1 MAIFLTLYRTK
12 PRALETNHTITFND
26 ARQLTGVSDQSVE
39 LVVTSPPYP
48 MIEMWDDSFG
58 RQNSEIT
65 NALEKND
72 GNAAFELMHQELDKV
87 WQELYRVLKPGGI
100 ACINIGDATRTFNG
114 DFRLYTN
121 HARIINAFLKVGFN
135 NLPNIL
141 WRKQTNAPNKFMGS
155 GTLPPGAYVTLEHE
169 HVLIFRKGNKRI
181 FKSDS
186 EKLNRQRSA
195 FFWEERNQWFSDL
208 WNLKGTRQQ
217 LLNGKTRE
225 RSGAF
230 PFELAYRLINMF
242 SVKEDT
248 VLDPF
253 LGAGTTTFS
262 AIAAGRNSLGIE
274 LDPQFS
280 NYIFSIENDF
290 EDRLN
295 DRIQKRLN
303 DHLNFVKER
312 EAEKGKQAFKHTNKH
327 YGFPVMSSQEKELVL
342 NFINTVDLNQK
353 ASLFKVNYI
362 EEPILE
368 KFHKKSLFADS
379 F

>member
-1 MAIFLTLYRTK
+1 M
-12 PRALETNHTITFND
+12 ETHHTVTFCD
-26 ARQLTGVSDQSVE
+26 ARQLTDIPGQSIE

-48 MIEMWDDSFG
+48 MIEMWDEIFG
-58 RQNSEIT
+58 QQNAEIKD
-65 NALEKND
+65 ALDKKD
-72 GNAAFELMHQELDKV
+72 GNTAFELMHQELDKV

-114 DFRLYTN
+114 DFKLYTN
-121 HARIINAFLKVGFN
+121 HARIINAFLNTGFN

-169 HVLIFRKGNKRI
+169 HVLIFRKGIKRP
-181 FKSDS
+181 FKTEQ
-186 EKLNRQRSA
+186 EKLNRQQSA

-208 WNLKGTRQQ
+208 WDLKGTRQQ

-242 SVKEDT
+242 SVKGDT

-253 LGAGTTTFS
+253 LGAGTNTFG
-262 AIAAGRNSLGIE
+262 AIAAGRNSIGIE
-274 LDPQFS
+274 IDRQFS
-280 NYIFSIENDF
+280 DYIFSIENDL

-303 DHLNFVKER
+303 DHLNFVKQR
-312 EAEKGKQAFKHTNKH
+312 EAEKGKDAFKHTNKH
-327 YGFPVMSSQEKELVL
+327 YGFPVMSSQEKELMI
-342 NFINTVDLNQK
+342 NFINSVRRDKNRFTATYIDEPIIQK
-353 ASLFKVNYI
+353 FSKNSLFSVPTN
-362 EEPILE
+362 
-368 KFHKKSLFADS
+368 
-379 F
+379 